1 MIAVETEIEWSA
13 GSHPVGQWV
22 TLERGTCQMCLDINV
37 SDPRCAA
44 AIMVAFAGGTPG
56 CGSVSVLNQTW
67 STTIYYLSFWSLSPI
82 VCNTVII
89 LSSLHTA
96 MKTKCK
102 VDYYFLNCNMLSTHK
117 QLSRVG
123 NTFLLVGKE
132 ASELWKRQI
141 GVSGVY

>member
-1 MIAVETEIEWSA
+1 MECWKSP
-13 GSHPVGQWV
+13 SRPVGHSG
-22 TLERGTCQMCLDINV
+22 ERHLPDVLGYQCERPQMC
-37 SDPRCAA
+37 SSYH
-44 AIMVAFAGGTPG
+44 GGICCRTSG
-56 CGSVSVLNQTW
+56 LRVG
-67 STTIYYLSFWSLSPI
+67 FSPEPNLVNHNI
-82 VCNTVII
+82 LFKLLEPQSHHLQHRVII
-89 LSSLHTA
+89 LSSSHTA

-123 NTFLLVGKE
+123 NTFLLVGRE